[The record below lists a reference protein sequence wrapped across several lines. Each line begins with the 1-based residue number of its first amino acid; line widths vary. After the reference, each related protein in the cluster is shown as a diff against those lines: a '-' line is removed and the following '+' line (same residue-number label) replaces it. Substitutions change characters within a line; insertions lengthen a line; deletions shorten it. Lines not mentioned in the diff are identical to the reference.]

1 MKPKTMILMVVAVVC
16 GLAAS
21 YMTSRLLAER
31 SGPDD
36 QKKVTILVARKNLE
50 RGVGIKSPHDM
61 FQEKL
66 VTEENAP
73 QGFIA
78 NFDELKGRVLHRS
91 LRKDDFVTGGDLLNE
106 KDTIM
111 DNMLA
116 NGYQAVGI
124 RVNVESIAGGFAS
137 LPLSRVDIYATVR
150 RGDDKSSFTKLLLQN
165 VLVLA
170 ADTHINRPD
179 DGKPAIVATTV
190 TVALKPEDILKVNLV
205 KEFGPLALA
214 LRKFGD
220 TQKSELPKF
229 SMEEFLGDGKGSK
242 ETTEIAEVL
251 PKTGDKSLVPAPNGP
266 KTRVHKVWV
275 FNGSKQDLVEF
286 TLDQNDEVVTHRVLQ
301 SRDSS
306 VAETP
311 PAAIGPTPPAPKQG
325 TNP

>member
-1 MKPKTMILMVVAVVC
+1 
-16 GLAAS
+16 
-21 YMTSRLLAER
+21 
-31 SGPDD
+31 
-36 QKKVTILVARKNLE
+36 
-50 RGVGIKSPHDM
+50 M

-73 QGFIA
+73 QGFIDS
-78 NFDELKGRVLHRS
+78 FDELKGRVLHRS
-91 LRKDDFVTGGDLLNE
+91 LRKDDFVINTDLLND

-137 LPLSRVDIYATVR
+137 LPLSRVDIYATIR
-150 RGDDKSSFTKLLLQN
+150 RGDDKTSFTKLILQN

-190 TVALKPEDILKVNLV
+190 TVALKPADILKVNLV

-220 TQKSELPKF
+220 TQKTELPRF
-229 SMEEFLGDGKGSK
+229 SMEEFLGDGKGGK
-242 ETTEIAEVL
+242 ETTEIAELL
-251 PKTGDKSLVPAPNGP
+251 PKEKQPLVPVPHGA
-266 KTRVHKVWV
+266 KTRIHKVWV

-306 VAETP
+306 VVETP

-325 TNP
+325 TNPY

>member
-78 NFDELKGRVLHRS
+78 SFDELKGRVLHRS
-91 LRKDDFVTGGDLLNE
+91 LRKDDFVTGADLLNE

-150 RGDDKSSFTKLLLQN
+150 RGDDKSSFTKLILQN

-190 TVALKPEDILKVNLV
+190 TVALKPVDILKVNLV

-229 SMEEFLGDGKGSK
+229 SMEEFLGEGKGSK

-251 PKTGDKSLVPAPNGP
+251 PKTGDKSLVPVPHGP
-266 KTRVHKVWV
+266 KTRIHKVWV

-306 VAETP
+306 VVETP